1 MTGLAGELSPDHVN
15 LRAAPELASAI
26 SRELPEQVAR
36 ALAEDIGAGDVTAAL
51 IPADTLARAT
61 LVTREP
67 MILCGSAWLEE
78 TFRQLDRH
86 VKVRWRAAE
95 GAAVASDAQLCE
107 IHGRARSILTGERCA
122 LNFLQTL
129 SGTAT
134 ITRQY
139 ADAVA
144 GTHCRILD
152 TRKTLP
158 GLRLAQ
164 KYAVR
169 CGGGDNHRLGLYDR
183 VLIKEN
189 HIIAAGS
196 IPAAIRAARRAN
208 PGIGVEVEVE
218 TLQELHVALN
228 EAPDYILLDE
238 FSLDDMRT
246 AVGERNAVNSKALL
260 EASGSVD
267 LNSLAKIAATGVDF
281 VSIGALT
288 KSVRAIDLS
297 LRFQTL

>member
-1 MTGLAGELSPDHVN
+1 LNAALNAPAQGEALPPDLA
-15 LRAAPELASAI
+15 
-26 SRELPEQVAR
+26 EQVSR
-36 ALAEDIGAGDVTAAL
+36 ALAEDIGTGDVTAAL

-78 TFRQLDRH
+78 VFRQVDPS
-86 VKVRWRAAE
+86 VKVEWLAKEGSRVAAD
-95 GAAVASDAQLCE
+95 AVLCE
-107 IHGRARSILTGERCA
+107 IRGPARSILTGERCSM
-122 LNFLQTL
+122 NFLQTL

-134 ITRQY
+134 TTRRY

-144 GTHCRILD
+144 GTNCRVLD

-169 CGGGDNHRLGLYDR
+169 CGGGHNYRLGLYDR

-196 IPAAIRAARRAN
+196 IPAAIRTARRNN
-208 PGIGVEVEVE
+208 PGIEVEVEVE
-218 TLQELHVALN
+218 SLQELRIALT
-228 EAPDYILLDE
+228 EAPDYIMLDDL
-238 FSLDDMRT
+238 SLDDMRT
-246 AVGERNAVNSKALL
+246 AVGERNAAGSRALL
-260 EASGSVD
+260 EASGSV
-267 LNSLAKIAATGVDF
+267 NMENLAKIAATGVDF

-288 KSVRAIDLS
+288 KHVHAIDLS
-297 LRFQTL
+297 LRFQTI

>member
-1 MTGLAGELSPDHVN
+1 MSQVGAGGELPPD
-15 LRAAPELASAI
+15 LAA
-26 SRELPEQVAR
+26 QVTR
-36 ALAEDIGAGDVTAAL
+36 ALAEDVGTGDVTAAL

-67 MILCGSAWLEE
+67 MILCGSAWAEE
-78 TFRQLDRH
+78 VFRQVDPQVEVEWLAR
-86 VKVRWRAAE
+86 E
-95 GAAVASDAQLCE
+95 GAHVPADAPLCE
-107 IHGRARSILTGERCA
+107 IRGRARSILTGERCS

-134 ITRQY
+134 TTRRY
-139 ADAVA
+139 VDAVA
-144 GTHCRILD
+144 GTNCRILD

-169 CGGGDNHRLGLYDR
+169 CGGGHNYRLGLYDH

-196 IPAAIRAARRAN
+196 IPAAIRAARRNN

-218 TLQELHVALN
+218 SLQEFRVALA
-228 EAPDYILLDE
+228 EAPDYIMLDDL
-238 FSLDDMRT
+238 SLDDMRT
-246 AVGERNAVNSKALL
+246 AVGERNAAGSRSLL
-260 EASGSVD
+260 EASGSVNMER
-267 LNSLAKIAATGVDF
+267 LVKIAATGVDF

-288 KSVRAIDLS
+288 KHVHAIDLS
-297 LRFQTL
+297 LRFQTI